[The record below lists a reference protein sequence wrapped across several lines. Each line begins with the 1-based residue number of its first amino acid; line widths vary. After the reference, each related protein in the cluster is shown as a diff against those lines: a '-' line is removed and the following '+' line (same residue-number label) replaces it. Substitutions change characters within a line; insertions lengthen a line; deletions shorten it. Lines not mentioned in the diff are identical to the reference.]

1 MLGGWWGLAIGA
13 AVQIFSSYSNDM
25 DRISENA
32 KGFRDSAYNKKK
44 GYEDELADEK
54 PTNSSDLQQ
63 RVNSMKELLRN
74 SGDYTQTIED
84 QIARAKNLNEQY
96 DILNKGIIA
105 ARDNSQQEAN
115 DSDVVA
121 GALGASGGWGS
132 GNPFSDTIEESVED
146 LNVAVSKYQT
156 LLSGLDEE
164 TKSRMNSVANQF
176 LKPEERV
183 MSLDEKIRILAERG
197 GANWNSFVVKSSN
210 GSYDMVGSILAI
222 GESANNV
229 SNKINDIS
237 KKNIPRII
245 NFLNKSFNLFGV
257 DFSKW
262 CNKNSS
268 RFERM
273 IDNMLDACKVNVP
286 QIREYLKSIFYQEA
300 GAKQPKKAGVNKV
313 KPKTPM
319 QQRVRRNLSK
329 KGKSKGKVE
338 SQAAMLDSYLDET
351 SDYNTD
357 NNLQTELQNRYNEY
371 KNRENKFKRGKIS
384 KALRDEAWESYNS
397 LNEAA
402 WEGLGYKFYPQDKK
416 SNKVPKG
423 RNRKPGGQRT

>member
-1 MLGGWWGLAIGA
+1 
-13 AVQIFSSYSNDM
+13 
-25 DRISENA
+25 
-32 KGFRDSAYNKKK
+32 
-44 GYEDELADEK
+44 
-54 PTNSSDLQQ
+54 
-63 RVNSMKELLRN
+63 MKELLRN

-146 LNVAVSKYQT
+146 LNVAVAKYQT

-273 IDNMLDACKVNVP
+273 IDNMLDACK
-286 QIREYLKSIFYQEA
+286 
-300 GAKQPKKAGVNKV
+300 G
-313 KPKTPM
+313 
-319 QQRVRRNLSK
+319 RVR
-329 KGKSKGKVE
+329 G
-338 SQAAMLDSYLDET
+338 
-351 SDYNTD
+351 
-357 NNLQTELQNRYNEY
+357 
-371 KNRENKFKRGKIS
+371 
-384 KALRDEAWESYNS
+384 
-397 LNEAA
+397 
-402 WEGLGYKFYPQDKK
+402 
-416 SNKVPKG
+416 
-423 RNRKPGGQRT
+423 

>member
-1 MLGGWWGLAIGA
+1 
-13 AVQIFSSYSNDM
+13 
-25 DRISENA
+25 
-32 KGFRDSAYNKKK
+32 
-44 GYEDELADEK
+44 
-54 PTNSSDLQQ
+54 
-63 RVNSMKELLRN
+63 
-74 SGDYTQTIED
+74 
-84 QIARAKNLNEQY
+84 
-96 DILNKGIIA
+96 
-105 ARDNSQQEAN
+105 
-115 DSDVVA
+115 
-121 GALGASGGWGS
+121 
-132 GNPFSDTIEESVED
+132 
-146 LNVAVSKYQT
+146 
-156 LLSGLDEE
+156 
-164 TKSRMNSVANQF
+164 MNSVANQF

-229 SNKINDIS
+229 SDKINDIA

-300 GAKQPKKAGVNKV
+300 GAKQPKKAGGNNV

-338 SQAAMLDSYLDET
+338 SQASMLDSYLDET

-384 KALRDEAWESYNS
+384 KALLDEAFESYNS
-397 LNEAA
+397 LKEAA
-402 WEGLGYKFYPQDKK
+402 WEGLGYKFYPQDKSPIRFRKEETGIPETRRTK
-416 SNKVPKG
+416 SLKL
-423 RNRKPGGQRT
+423 